1 MYIQCS
7 DGDDAEGEVDEEEEE
22 EGTVIVGVRGS
33 HDRSMEGQEGG
44 EEEEEGEQMGMMR
57 RHEDTFT
64 RKLER

>member
-7 DGDDAEGEVDEEEEE
+7 DGDDAEGEVDEEEE

-44 EEEEEGEQMGMMR
+44 EEEEEEEEMVMRR

>member
-7 DGDDAEGEVDEEEEE
+7 DGDDAEGEVDE
-22 EGTVIVGVRGS
+22 
-33 HDRSMEGQEGG
+33 

>member
-7 DGDDAEGEVDEEEEE
+7 DGDDAEGEVDEEEE

-44 EEEEEGEQMGMMR
+44 EEEEEMVMRR

>member
-7 DGDDAEGEVDEEEEE
+7 DGDDAEGEVDEEEE

-44 EEEEEGEQMGMMR
+44 EEEGEEEMAMRR

>member
-22 EGTVIVGVRGS
+22 GTVILEVRGS
-33 HDRSMEGQEGG
+33 HDKSMEGQEGG
-44 EEEEEGEQMGMMR
+44 EEEEEEEQMVMRR

>member
-22 EGTVIVGVRGS
+22 GTAIVGVRGS

-44 EEEEEGEQMGMMR
+44 EEEGEEEMAMRR

>member
-22 EGTVIVGVRGS
+22 EDTVIVGVRGS

-44 EEEEEGEQMGMMR
+44 EEEEEEEQMAMRR